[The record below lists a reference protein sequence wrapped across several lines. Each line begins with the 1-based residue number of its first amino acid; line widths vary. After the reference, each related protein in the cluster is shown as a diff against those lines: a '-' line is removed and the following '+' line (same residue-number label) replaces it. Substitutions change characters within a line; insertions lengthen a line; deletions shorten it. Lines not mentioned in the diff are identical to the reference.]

1 MRNRKLIAEWCYEHG
16 KQDNVIEW
24 VKQDGKSYVVVNDF
38 EALRKLFGELLREV
52 QRIKSTGDYEA
63 GRALVEDYAVKIDPA
78 IHAEVLE
85 RYGALGIKPYSGFVN
100 PDYEPVMTDGEITDV
115 KIVYTDD
122 YVGQML
128 DYSKNYSFL
137 PLMN

>member
-1 MRNRKLIAEWCYEHG
+1 MLHANLQCAFSQCC
-16 KQDNVIEW
+16 
-24 VKQDGKSYVVVNDF
+24 
-38 EALRKLFGELLREV
+38 LFFV
-52 QRIKSTGDYEA
+52 FRI
-63 GRALVEDYAVKIDPA
+63 VEDYAVKIDPA

-85 RYGALGIKPYSGFVN
+85 RYGALGIEPYSGFVN

-137 PLMN
+137 PLIN